1 MYAAVFLSGVL
12 AAIFLGG
19 KEMDSIQVKVPC
31 TVKAKLTEKLKKR
44 IIDELEDSLQKVELE
59 LQQMGI
65 QEKRIVSEA
74 AQQDIQ
80 RAQAARQ
87 HFAIERQKRMD
98 FKEQAEAKLEE
109 TKKLAIGAE
118 IVQGTLE
125 RTAELKVG
133 SNMREL
139 MNVEVLVEDDKVVAI
154 RG

>member
-1 MYAAVFLSGVL
+1 
-12 AAIFLGG
+12 
-19 KEMDSIQVKVPC
+19 MDSIQVKVPC

-44 IIDELEDSLQKVELE
+44 IIDELEDSLQKVDLE

-65 QEKRIVSEA
+65 EEKRIVSEA

-80 RAQAARQ
+80 RAQAVRQ
-87 HFAIERQKRMD
+87 HFAVERQKRMD
-98 FKEQAEAKLEE
+98 FKEQAEARLEE

-125 RTAELKVG
+125 RTAELRIG

-139 MNVEVLVEDDKVVAI
+139 MNCA
-154 RG
+154 

>member
-1 MYAAVFLSGVL
+1 
-12 AAIFLGG
+12 
-19 KEMDSIQVKVPC
+19 MDSIQVKVPC

-44 IIDELEDSLQKVELE
+44 IIDSLQKVDLE

-65 QEKRIVSEA
+65 EEKRIVSEA

-98 FKEQAEAKLEE
+98 FKEQAQAKLEE

-125 RTAELKVG
+125 RTAELRIG

-139 MNVEVLVEDDKVVAI
+139 MNVEILVEDDKIVAI